1 MRAIVYDR
9 FGPAAEAL
17 SLTDMPSPEPAAG
30 EVLVDLA
37 FSGVNPSDVKA
48 RGGTRPGVTKPAFA
62 QIIPQSD
69 GAGTISAVGAG
80 VDPARIGQP
89 VWIWNGQ
96 WQRAFGTC
104 AEQIALPSDQA
115 VKLPDG
121 VDMQTGASL
130 GIPGLTA
137 CHAVFGGGDIRGK
150 TVLVQGG
157 AGTVGLLSVQLAR
170 WGGAHVI
177 ATARG
182 EGAEHA
188 RAAGAAEVVDFTD
201 AGLVEKVLA
210 ANNGNPVDRI
220 IEPEFGINIAAD
232 IALIAQNGTIAAYG
246 SAAQPKTDFNFL
258 ELMFKAATVDA
269 ILIYLL
275 PLVERHHII
284 TRLHDALTEGAL
296 TIPVEQVFA
305 LSETAAA
312 HEAVEKGAR
321 HGAILVE
328 VGK

>member
-1 MRAIVYDR
+1 MRAITYDR
-9 FGPAAEAL
+9 FGAATEAL
-17 SLTDMPSPEPAAG
+17 TLTDIPSPAPAAG
-30 EVLVDLA
+30 EVLVELA

-48 RGGTRPGVTKPAFA
+48 RGGTRPGVTKPPFP
-62 QIIPQSD
+62 QIIPHSD
-69 GAGTISAVGAG
+69 GAGTISAVGEG
-80 VDPARIGQP
+80 VDPGRIGQR

-104 AEQIALPSDQA
+104 AEQIAVPSDQA
-115 VKLPDG
+115 SELPDG

-137 CHAVFGGGDIRGK
+137 CHAVFGSGDVRGK

-157 AGTVGLLSVQLAR
+157 AGTVGLLAVQLAR

-182 EGAEHA
+182 AGADHA
-188 RAAGAAEVVDFTD
+188 RAAGASAVADFTEAD
-201 AGLVEKVLA
+201 LADKVLA
-210 ANNGNPVDRI
+210 ANDGKLIDRI
-220 IEPEFGINIAAD
+220 IEPEFGVNISTD
-232 IALIAQNGTIAAYG
+232 VALVARNGTIAAYG
-246 SAAQPKTDFNFL
+246 SVAQPKAEFNFL

-275 PLVERHHII
+275 PLEQRRQII
-284 TRLHDALTEGAL
+284 ERLHAALIEGAL
-296 TIPVEQVFA
+296 TIPVETIYPM
-305 LSETAAA
+305 SDTAKA
-312 HEAVEKGAR
+312 HQAVEAGAR
-321 HGAILVE
+321 HGTILVE

>member
-1 MRAIVYDR
+1 MRSIAYDR
-9 FGPAAEAL
+9 FGPAANVL
-17 SLTDMPSPEPAAG
+17 SLTDRPTPGPGAG
-30 EVLVDLA
+30 EVLVDLE

-48 RGGTRPGVTKPAFA
+48 RGGSRPGVTKPPFP
-62 QIIPQSD
+62 QIIPHSD

-80 VDPARIGQP
+80 IDPARIGQR

-96 WQRAFGTC
+96 WQRPFGTC
-104 AEQIALPSDQA
+104 AEQIAVPSEQA
-115 VKLPDG
+115 VELPDG

-137 CHAVFGGGDIRGK
+137 CHAVFGGGDVRGK

-157 AGTVGLLSVQLAR
+157 AGTVGLLAVQLAR

-182 EGAEHA
+182 AGAERA

-201 AGLVEKVLA
+201 TDLTAKVLA
-210 ANNGNPVDRI
+210 ANDGKPVDRI
-220 IEPEFGINIAAD
+220 IEPEFGTNIATD
-232 IALIAQNGTIAAYG
+232 IALIAQGGTIAAYG
-246 SAAQPKTDFNFL
+246 SAAQPRADFNFL
-258 ELMFKAATVDA
+258 ELMFKAATVEA

-275 PLVERHHII
+275 PPQQRQAII
-284 TRLHDALTEGAL
+284 TRLHTALSDGAL
-296 TIPVEQVFA
+296 RIPVEQVFA
-305 LSETAAA
+305 LSDTAAA

-321 HGAILVE
+321 HGAVLVE